1 MPSRRSD
8 SDYEAPSEDAYREAS
23 GEDENKGK
31 GKGKHKR
38 GGRRGGRTVCDRQ
51 FALQASSPPPIG
63 SDSILVNRRA
73 DQAANLT
80 TIAAGPTLSKVAA
93 VTGKWREVHR
103 EVLEHSF
110 SERKQGLRDW
120 VHTYLKCRKEMGKI
134 VVNALV
140 AETRSVAGDGTPV
153 FHANVYCTQHMLCDD
168 RPCPVRWE
176 VHLDGSAVV
185 VMRNIGDQTADPA
198 EFVQHGS
205 VQRMISGLPATQRQA
220 VRATGSQTPLRTM
233 ADLCGSAKSAAD
245 AAEIPPIS
253 AIRRQRRLA
262 LQEGA
267 ADDTKVSESLRLW
280 QQYIESIAFTR
291 QKWESAEMFQLFS
304 VPTGGE
310 RNVCLLTCK
319 AFLEYVKFWTGSRKK
334 GSVCIDCSWKMNVCE
349 WPAVAIGCMG
359 QHHDPKAGF
368 RRATG
373 LPASIAFGPKDRLL
387 GSRVPVG
394 RELSATMLPL
404 TLLPPRENQ

>member
-1 MPSRRSD
+1 
-8 SDYEAPSEDAYREAS
+8 
-23 GEDENKGK
+23 
-31 GKGKHKR
+31 
-38 GGRRGGRTVCDRQ
+38 
-51 FALQASSPPPIG
+51 
-63 SDSILVNRRA
+63 
-73 DQAANLT
+73 
-80 TIAAGPTLSKVAA
+80 
-93 VTGKWREVHR
+93 
-103 EVLEHSF
+103 
-110 SERKQGLRDW
+110 
-120 VHTYLKCRKEMGKI
+120 
-134 VVNALV
+134 
-140 AETRSVAGDGTPV
+140 
-153 FHANVYCTQHMLCDD
+153 
-168 RPCPVRWE
+168 
-176 VHLDGSAVV
+176 LDGSAVV
-185 VMRNIGDQTADPA
+185 VMRNIGDQTAEPA

-205 VQRMISGLPATQRQA
+205 FQRMIGGLPATQRQA
-220 VRATGSQTPLRTM
+220 VRATGSKTPLRTM

-291 QKWESAEMFQLFS
+291 PKWELAEMFTLFS

-404 TLLPPRENQ
+404 TLLLPLENQ

>member
-80 TIAAGPTLSKVAA
+80 IIAAGPTLSKVAA

-233 ADLCGSAKSAAD
+233 ADHC
-245 AAEIPPIS
+245 
-253 AIRRQRRLA
+253 RLVEA
-262 LQEGA
+262 PSGTSVIILSQV
-267 ADDTKVSESLRLW
+267 VSG
-280 QQYIESIAFTR
+280 
-291 QKWESAEMFQLFS
+291 LF
-304 VPTGGE
+304 V
-310 RNVCLLTCK
+310 
-319 AFLEYVKFWTGSRKK
+319 
-334 GSVCIDCSWKMNVCE
+334 
-349 WPAVAIGCMG
+349 
-359 QHHDPKAGF
+359 
-368 RRATG
+368 
-373 LPASIAFGPKDRLL
+373 GP
-387 GSRVPVG
+387 
-394 RELSATMLPL
+394 
-404 TLLPPRENQ
+404 